1 MITFVKKVA
10 SGVLILVKDKPHR
23 VMKSID
29 APHFKYC
36 PMCGRAMVI
45 KCPIGDVRLREICEG
60 CGYIHY
66 INPIPVVGTIPVMGD
81 KVLLCKRAIE
91 PRKGKWTLPAGFMEA
106 HETLLEGALRE
117 TYEETGAYAEGGEL
131 FTVID
136 VPYASQIHFFFLS
149 LLDSFPSIPGPETQ
163 EQALFSEDDI
173 PWDEISFTTV
183 KSTLRHFFE
192 DRRKGGFQLHRYRL
206 DD

>member
-1 MITFVKKVA
+1 MKAI
-10 SGVLILVKDKPHR
+10 DKPH
-23 VMKSID
+23 
-29 APHFKYC
+29 FKFC
-36 PMCGRAMVI
+36 PMCGQRMVI
-45 KCPIGDVRLREICEG
+45 KRPDDDARLREICEG

-66 INPIPVVGTIPVMGD
+66 VNPIPVVGTIPVVGD

-106 HETLLEGALRE
+106 HETLLDGALRE
-117 TYEETGAYAEGGEL
+117 TMEETGKLAKGGAL

-149 LLDSFPSIPGPETQ
+149 EMDSMPLTPGPETQ
-163 EQALFSEDDI
+163 EQALFAEDDI

-183 KSTLRHFFE
+183 KTTLLHFFE
-192 DRRKGGFQLHRYRL
+192 DRRKGVFQLHCYRL